1 MLDMLYKVQ
10 CDFNKFFLILQSS
23 NLESGYDPKQ
33 IAETILL
40 PGHNALESK
49 YSTQELIDEI
59 CNWLKIYDGYLSK
72 SGNAKRKS
80 ISKYYNPL
88 FLLCNWILNQ
98 VIQFTEE
105 HNAEDLSY
113 LKKLEKMCFNPYDK
127 SKWGNELKELEQE
140 WLLQSDIGADYSMLQ
155 CSCSS

>member
-1 MLDMLYKVQ
+1 MIEAGGELYQYAFTKKYVETIFNRLGLESSLINAKDPEVNHKELIDPMLDMLYKVQ

-88 FLLCNWILNQ
+88 FYH
-98 VIQFTEE
+98 VIGF
-105 HNAEDLSY
+105 
-113 LKKLEKMCFNPYDK
+113 
-127 SKWGNELKELEQE
+127 
-140 WLLQSDIGADYSMLQ
+140 
-155 CSCSS
+155 